1 MKLIRWEQDVAI
13 PRCVGAALAS
23 LRFSGDGVSW
33 PVASEEEWKAAL
45 YYCDRNQLTLLLRPL
60 DGLPADVRRLL
71 DRNLENNR
79 ERVRRMKQVF
89 RDCAGALEDAGVEFA
104 VLKGFANWDRFT
116 ADPERRL
123 QYDLDLFCPQPEA
136 ARDALVARLGYE
148 PIGRAEDFPTDH
160 LPALIQK
167 TGWQWRG
174 DFFDPD
180 IPISVEPHFRFWDEA
195 TEGFSAPGV
204 EQFWARRVGRELD
217 GRPYL
222 ALDPVD
228 AAGYSALH
236 MLRHM
241 LRGDA
246 RAANLYE
253 LGYFLDRSAGDADF
267 WSRWREMHGP
277 ELRQLEAICFRLAAE
292 WFGCGLSPIAR
303 AEVDRL
309 PAPIARWFERCAVS
323 PAEAFFRPNKDEL
336 WLHLCLL
343 DSFRGKAAVLRRRLF
358 PVRLP
363 GPLDSVYIPEERLT
377 WRLRLKKR
385 WEYARYVAGRS
396 VFHARALWP
405 TLSRI
410 LMIRF

>member
-1 MKLIRWEQDVAI
+1 M
-13 PRCVGAALAS
+13 AS
-23 LRFSGDGVSW
+23 LRFSGGGAGW

-45 YYCDRNQLTLLLRPL
+45 YYCDRNQLTLLLRP
-60 DGLPADVRRLL
+60 DGLPADVQQRLA
-71 DRNLENNR
+71 RNLDGNR
-79 ERVRRMKQVF
+79 ERVRRMEQVF
-89 RDCAGALEDAGVEFA
+89 HDVASALENAGVEFL
-104 VLKGFANWDRFT
+104 VLKGFANWEQFT
-116 ADPERRL
+116 AAPERRL
-123 QYDLDLFCPQPEA
+123 QYDLDLFCPDPEA
-136 ARDALVARLGYE
+136 ARDALMARMGYE
-148 PIGRAEDFPTDH
+148 PIARAEEFPTDH

-167 TGWQWRG
+167 TGWQWRE
-174 DFFDPD
+174 DFYDPD
-180 IPISVEPHFRFWDEA
+180 IPISVEAHFRFWDEA
-195 TEGFSAPGV
+195 TEGFRAPGV
-204 EQFWARRVGRELD
+204 ESFWARRVNRTLD
-217 GRPYL
+217 GRAYR

-228 AAGYSALH
+228 AVGYSALH
-236 MLRHM
+236 MLRHL

-253 LGYFLDRSAGDADF
+253 LAYFLDKSAAEAGF
-267 WSRWREMHGP
+267 WSRWRELHGP
-277 ELRQLEAICFRLAAE
+277 ELRRLEAICFRLAAE

-309 PAPIARWFERCAVS
+309 PPAIARWFERCPAS

-343 DSFRGKAAVLRRRLF
+343 DSFRTKAAVLRRRLI

-377 WRLRLKKR
+377 WRLRLRKR
-385 WEYARYVAGRS
+385 WQYARYVAGRS

-410 LMIRF
+410 MTIRS